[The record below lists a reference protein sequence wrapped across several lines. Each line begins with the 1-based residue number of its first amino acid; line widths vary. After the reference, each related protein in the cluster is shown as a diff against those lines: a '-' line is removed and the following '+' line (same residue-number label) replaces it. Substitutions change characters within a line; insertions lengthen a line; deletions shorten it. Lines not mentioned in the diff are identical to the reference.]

1 MWRSV
6 FNLKLNE
13 VKAVDILKGTVLYV
27 ITQMYQYNS
36 ILVLHSKLFP
46 IKNCKIIKKL

>member
-27 ITQMYQYNS
+27 ITHMYHYNS
-36 ILVLHSKLFP
+36 ILVLLFRIP
-46 IKNCKIIKKL
+46 VRECAWTL